1 MPPKLRSAAAT
12 FALALLPA
20 GFLALMVA
28 APLYSLLSYQEGVPL
43 WREVAGDAYY
53 RRRLLWTLLQAA
65 ATVPLTM
72 IIGIPAAWVLARLKF
87 RGRALVLRLLM
98 LPFVTPTLVAGMGV
112 LTLFGSHGALWPGW
126 EDTPWLLL
134 YGNVFFNLPVMVRAA
149 YQGLLQVPAN
159 RLYAAQTLGAGAW
172 RQFWLI
178 ERPVL
183 LPWLAG
189 GVCMVF
195 LYCFSGFGL
204 ALLLGGQD
212 YATIEVEIYQL
223 IAYQLDMEHAAVLV
237 WPVLAISALAGGGY
251 ALASRCSSENR
262 VRPWQ
267 PESARGIGQHLLQ
280 WASLLLLALCC
291 ALPLAAV
298 AFQAA
303 LAGADGWRVLL
314 EKETLAATANTLR
327 FTAAAVAL
335 SAVLGVAHAA
345 LARRLA
351 WVRALTFLPFM
362 VSPVCLSFGVL
373 LLYNDWAAEL
383 PMLIALYALLAY
395 PFVTKDVLAAWDAL
409 PQAYTA
415 AARVYGATPFQAASR
430 VTLPL
435 LLPALRRGLTLA
447 AATGIGEFAATLFLS
462 RPEWTTLTTLI
473 YQYLSRPGAE
483 NRARALVLTLVLML
497 LAAAVFLL
505 LDAAERRRRRA

>member
-12 FALALLPA
+12 FALTLLPA

-98 LPFVTPTLVAGMGV
+98 LPFVTPTLVAGIGV
-112 LTLFGSHGALWPGW
+112 LALFGSHGALWPGW

-172 RQFWLI
+172 RQFWLV

-195 LYCFSGFGL
+195 LYCFSGFCWAGRTTL
-204 ALLLGGQD
+204 PSKSKSTSLSPTSSIWNTPPCWCGRCWRSARWP
-212 YATIEVEIYQL
+212 A
-223 IAYQLDMEHAAVLV
+223 AAMRWPAAAAVKT
-237 WPVLAISALAGGGY
+237 A
-251 ALASRCSSENR
+251 
-262 VRPWQ
+262 
-267 PESARGIGQHLLQ
+267 SARGSLKAPA
-280 WASLLLLALCC
+280 ASASTCCNGRLCC
-291 ALPLAAV
+291 CWRSAAPCRWRRWLFRLP
-298 AFQAA
+298 
-303 LAGADGWRVLL
+303 
-314 EKETLAATANTLR
+314 
-327 FTAAAVAL
+327 
-335 SAVLGVAHAA
+335 
-345 LARRLA
+345 
-351 WVRALTFLPFM
+351 
-362 VSPVCLSFGVL
+362 
-373 LLYNDWAAEL
+373 
-383 PMLIALYALLAY
+383 
-395 PFVTKDVLAAWDAL
+395 
-409 PQAYTA
+409 
-415 AARVYGATPFQAASR
+415 
-430 VTLPL
+430 
-435 LLPALRRGLTLA
+435 
-447 AATGIGEFAATLFLS
+447 
-462 RPEWTTLTTLI
+462 
-473 YQYLSRPGAE
+473 
-483 NRARALVLTLVLML
+483 
-497 LAAAVFLL
+497 
-505 LDAAERRRRRA
+505 

>member
-12 FALALLPA
+12 FALTLLPA

-98 LPFVTPTLVAGMGV
+98 LPFVTPTLVAGIGV
-112 LTLFGSHGALWPGW
+112 LALFGSHGALWPGW

-149 YQGLLQVPAN
+149 YQGLLQEPAN
-159 RLYAAQTLGAGAW
+159 RLYAAQTLVAGAW
-172 RQFWLI
+172 RQFWLV

-189 GVCMVF
+189 GACMVF

-237 WPVLAISALAGGGY
+237 WPVLAVSALAGGGY
-251 ALASRCSSENR
+251 AGQPLQQRKP
-262 VRPWQ
+262 RP
-267 PESARGIGQHLLQ
+267 PV
-280 WASLLLLALCC
+280 
-291 ALPLAAV
+291 AA
-298 AFQAA
+298 
-303 LAGADGWRVLL
+303 
-314 EKETLAATANTLR
+314 
-327 FTAAAVAL
+327 
-335 SAVLGVAHAA
+335 
-345 LARRLA
+345 
-351 WVRALTFLPFM
+351 
-362 VSPVCLSFGVL
+362 
-373 LLYNDWAAEL
+373 
-383 PMLIALYALLAY
+383 
-395 PFVTKDVLAAWDAL
+395 
-409 PQAYTA
+409 
-415 AARVYGATPFQAASR
+415 
-430 VTLPL
+430 
-435 LLPALRRGLTLA
+435 
-447 AATGIGEFAATLFLS
+447 
-462 RPEWTTLTTLI
+462 
-473 YQYLSRPGAE
+473 
-483 NRARALVLTLVLML
+483 
-497 LAAAVFLL
+497 
-505 LDAAERRRRRA
+505 